1 MRNDSNLQQIA
12 KEQCRYKLKY
22 CAACEIQ
29 AMGHYQEVKLFPAS
43 LNFCVSLPSTSHTG
57 LILGKVDLYVI
68 NRNII
73 HST

>member
-29 AMGHYQEVKLFPAS
+29 AVGHYQEVKLFPAS
-43 LNFCVSLPSTSHTG
+43 LNFLCVSS
-57 LILGKVDLYVI
+57 
-68 NRNII
+68 
-73 HST
+73 